1 MPPMSDL
8 NAVACASDTECW
20 AVGSLLTPTDALF
33 EEYTGGSWT
42 AVYSPDGGGV
52 DFDLQGITC
61 LPSGDCWVVGRG
73 PGPGAAIVYYD
84 GNGWTVVSS
93 PPGGAGGDQL
103 NGIACVSSEDCW
115 AVGFSGVA
123 DDANKEPLIE
133 HYAAGVWMD
142 VSGPSPVAQGTLAA
156 VSCATSTDCWA
167 VGTSYVASGHQGP
180 AVIEHYDG
188 SAWTL
193 VTGAPVGAPGEL
205 SGVTCSTSTECWAVG
220 VSYEGGSSA
229 PTGGPF
235 IAPVI
240 EQYDGSSWTLVA
252 SPTAD
257 SAFLADVTCPSPADC
272 WAVGEDN
279 QTLTAGTLIEHYT
292 GSGWS
297 VVASPSLAATTDDEI
312 LGIACPSTTEC
323 WAAGTINYTGFPEQ
337 AFIDAGA
344 TPP

>member
-93 PPGGAGGDQL
+93 PPGGAGGDRL

-188 SAWTL
+188 SAWTSSP
-193 VTGAPVGAPGEL
+193 APRSVPPASCRGSRAPPPR
-205 SGVTCSTSTECWAVG
+205 
-220 VSYEGGSSA
+220 SA
-229 PTGGPF
+229 GRS
-235 IAPVI
+235 V
-240 EQYDGSSWTLVA
+240 
-252 SPTAD
+252 SPTRAAVPLRPAAR
-257 SAFLADVTCPSPADC
+257 SSPR
-272 WAVGEDN
+272 
-279 QTLTAGTLIEHYT
+279 
-292 GSGWS
+292 S
-297 VVASPSLAATTDDEI
+297 
-312 LGIACPSTTEC
+312 
-323 WAAGTINYTGFPEQ
+323 
-337 AFIDAGA
+337 
-344 TPP
+344 